1 MMSRSTKMG
10 LIVMLSLVLS
20 ACLGFGSLNH
30 KQVKMLKQQG
40 FVLTDEGWSLGL
52 PERLLFSFNEA
63 EISSQNQNELN
74 KLAQQ
79 LQKYKLNKLKIV
91 GHTDNIGN
99 NDYNLKLS
107 KLRAQSVADVFIHN
121 QFQQKNLS
129 IIGRGSDQPINS
141 EDSDAARAE
150 NRRVSIIVTP

>member
-1 MMSRSTKMG
+1 MMSRSIQLG

-40 FVLTDEGWSLGL
+40 FVLTEEGWSLGL

-63 EISSQNQNELN
+63 EISVQNQHALN
-74 KLAQQ
+74 KLALQ

-91 GHTDNIGN
+91 GHTDNVGN
-99 NDYNLKLS
+99 HDYNLKLS
-107 KLRAQSVADVFIHN
+107 KLRAQSVADVFIQN
-121 QFQQKNLS
+121 QFQPNNLS
-129 IIGRGSDQPINS
+129 IIGRGSEQPINNENS
-141 EDSDAARAE
+141 ERARAE
-150 NRRVSIIVTP
+150 NRRVSVIVIP